1 MLAAVILLAA
11 GWLIVGQMKAQSGL
25 AQIQRRGV
33 LWVGLD
39 ASFPPFEALN
49 AQGQV
54 FGLDADIA
62 HAIAA
67 DLGVEVAFVNIG
79 FDGLYDAL
87 KAGKVDLLIS
97 GLPADAHLTQDV
109 AYSQPY
115 FNAGLM
121 LVTTRADIHSVADLA
136 GQTVAVEWG
145 SLADMEARQLRRTI
159 PTLQIDARPDS
170 ASALGAE
177 IAIVDGVSA
186 LLNPQVKMVAT
197 LSETWY
203 VAAVAVDNQAL
214 LQRVNRTLDRL
225 KQDAPAPCGLR
236 VPHFLA
242 DYPPELSA
250 CYQPANGK

>member
-1 MLAAVILLAA
+1 MK
-11 GWLIVGQMKAQSGL
+11 QMKAQSGL

-33 LWVGLD
+33 LRVGLD
-39 ASFPPFEALN
+39 ASFPPFETLN

-67 DLGVEVAFVNIG
+67 DLGVEATFVNIG

-87 KAGKVDLLIS
+87 KAGKVDILLS

-109 AYSQPY
+109 AYSEPY
-115 FNAGLM
+115 FNAGLV
-121 LVTTRADIHSVADLA
+121 LVTTRADINSLADLA
-136 GQTVAVEWG
+136 GQSVAVEWG

-170 ASALGAE
+170 ASVLQAQ

-186 LLNPQVKMVAT
+186 LLNPQMKVAAT
-197 LSETWY
+197 LSDTWY
-203 VAAVAVDNQAL
+203 VGAVTLENQAL
-214 LQRVNRTLDRL
+214 LQQVNRTLARL

-242 DYPPELSA
+242 DYPPELAA
-250 CYQPANGK
+250 CYQPANSE